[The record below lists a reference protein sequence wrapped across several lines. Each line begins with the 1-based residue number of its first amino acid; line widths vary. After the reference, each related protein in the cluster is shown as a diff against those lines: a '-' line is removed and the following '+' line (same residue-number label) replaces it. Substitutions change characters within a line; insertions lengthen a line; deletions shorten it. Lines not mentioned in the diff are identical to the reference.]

1 VINSQ
6 VDSSVFNGL
15 NIFNGTSGDDSILG
29 SQGNDILAGDAGNDT
44 LKGGRG
50 KDILNGGSG
59 NDSLKGGSGDDF
71 LTGDSGIDT
80 LTGGQGRDTFFF
92 SDSPFPSGIPTPG
105 ANGIAVLNQPD
116 ILTDF
121 QIGSDRLIFDAG
133 QLGLETEGLNFQ
145 KGISS
150 QLSGSYNLLILEDP
164 FPNAGAAAK
173 AIADNNAITADRGI
187 FVYFNTTL
195 GISRVVF
202 SNDLS
207 DGGAISVLAN
217 LTNQTDPANQADF
230 SAQDFGTIVL
240 T

>member
-1 VINSQ
+1 VTNPQ
-6 VDSSVFNGL
+6 VDTSVFNDRK
-15 NIFNGTSGDDSILG
+15 IVNGTPGDDSIIG
-29 SQGNDILAGDAGNDT
+29 SQGDDILAGNAGNDT
-44 LKGGRG
+44 LRGGRG
-50 KDILNGGSG
+50 KDILNGGDG
-59 NDSLKGGSGDDF
+59 NDVVRGSSGDDF
-71 LTGDSGIDT
+71 LTGGAGIDT
-80 LTGGQGRDTFFF
+80 LTGGRDQDTFFF
-92 SDSPFPSGIPTPG
+92 SDSPFPSGIPAPG

-121 QIGSDRLIFDAG
+121 RIGEDKLLFDGG
-133 QLGLETEGLNFQ
+133 QLGLESEGLNFQ

-150 QLSGSYNLLILEDP
+150 QLSGNYNLLILKDG
-164 FPNAGAAAK
+164 FANAGAAAK
-173 AIADNNAITADRGI
+173 AIADNNEITADRGV

-217 LTNQTDPANQADF
+217 LTNQTNLVNQANF
-230 SAQDFGTIVL
+230 SSEDFGAVVL